1 MRRLNGSQMSS
12 NRFKRQ
18 IFQIRHGGIRAFI
31 QKFHVVREL
40 IAKFDSRLFG
50 QYRLRRKLLRVEP
63 ELASVVDRL
72 SKTGTDTT
80 EDNQVEALIH
90 EVRELRDQNKLFSAS
105 RLLNKAQVDY
115 PNSLKVLKNKA
126 QVEFVHGNWQGFCST
141 LVAANELSDLLS
153 GNANGSATR
162 IRLMGNDW
170 TGPLGH
176 IIHLASIIK
185 LERLGVLSNEKRI
198 LLYDPKYVANNFL
211 LKLFLPLLNSVK
223 ASRFDIESFTNS
235 YPTLFDDVTTFR
247 LKDRVLDQWSAVDA
261 ANVGWIGRN
270 ENPLVNL
277 SLEHL
282 ERGARVLKKWG
293 LSESDWFVAMHIR
306 EGEHRDQARLP
317 NANIDSY
324 FPMIREIVERG
335 GHVIR
340 MGSPLMTPLPPMKSV
355 VDYAHATERVD
366 WMDAYLWATAKFF
379 VGTQSGGSE
388 AAMCFDT
395 PTIRSNF
402 SSYGHCF
409 NSKSSFMVPKR
420 YRLLGSEE
428 SLSLRAALQS
438 PIPHCESV
446 VHEGIKFEVIDN
458 SEEDLVQAA
467 QEMFSRLELND
478 WKLTDRQMKAQA
490 IRLSVGAVGSLPISD
505 SFLQS
510 HDSFIDG

>member
-1 MRRLNGSQMSS
+1 MQRLNGSQMLN

-18 IFQIRHGGIRAFI
+18 IFQIRHGGIRVFI

-50 QYRLRRKLLRVEP
+50 QYRLRRKLLCVEP

-72 SKTGTDTT
+72 QKAGRDAAVNSQI
-80 EDNQVEALIH
+80 EDVIREA
-90 EVRELRDQNKLFSAS
+90 RALRDQNKLSSAS
-105 RLLNKAQVDY
+105 QLISEARVDF

-126 QVEFVHGNWQGFCST
+126 QVEFVRGNWQGFCST

-153 GNANGSATR
+153 GSANDSVTR

-176 IIHLASIIK
+176 IVFLASIIK
-185 LERLGVLSNEKRI
+185 LERLGVLSNEERL

-211 LKLFLPLLNSVK
+211 LELFLPLLNSVK

-235 YPTLFDDVTTFR
+235 YPTLFDDITTFR
-247 LKDRVLDQWSAVDA
+247 LKDCVLDQWSAVDV
-261 ANVGWIGRN
+261 ANEGWIGRN
-270 ENPLVNL
+270 EDPLVNL
-277 SLEHL
+277 SVEYLEK
-282 ERGARVLKKWG
+282 GARVLKKWG
-293 LSESDWFVAMHIR
+293 LSESDWFVAIHIR

-355 VDYAHATERVD
+355 VDYAHAVERVD

-409 NSKSSFMVPKR
+409 NSKNSFMVPKR
-420 YRLLGSEE
+420 L
-428 SLSLRAALQS
+428 
-438 PIPHCESV
+438 
-446 VHEGIKFEVIDN
+446 
-458 SEEDLVQAA
+458 
-467 QEMFSRLELND
+467 
-478 WKLTDRQMKAQA
+478 
-490 IRLSVGAVGSLPISD
+490 
-505 SFLQS
+505 
-510 HDSFIDG
+510 